1 MKKFWLWFLVLIATA
16 AKAETITLPL
26 FDIYPVEAVELRCVD
41 SKYDIQLPIPSRW
54 KVNRATLKFKY
65 VNSASILKQN
75 SQLVVRL
82 NGSPLAQMKL
92 DPFETEAEAEIEL
105 PRLLLQS
112 GYNHMSFQVSQHY
125 ATQCE
130 SPCAP
135 ELWTRLNLDQA
146 QVTFDY
152 ELVDVPERVS
162 AVANF
167 LFDPKSPLSKPIH
180 IISESRSEKMLSF
193 GGIVASGVAT
203 RFEYKPTQFSTS
215 DDVLLGHD
223 NILVGTKAFVEAFLA
238 KRDIEIDIDSPTIKV
253 LPVPVPYID
262 DTFSGEE
269 RVVYHRDKKHALLVI
284 SGIDEKQVQLAVES
298 FDILSIPFPDSQT
311 MKVYE
316 FNLPEIGLYSGKHML
331 VPDRKYPFKK
341 LNFNTYTYLGFA
353 AGHQNIAFRL
363 PPDFH
368 IKPNQYVVV
377 SLNFAYGAG
386 FRNDSVFNVLLNGKH
401 IAAIH
406 LDNPKGGIVSDYEIS
421 LPTYL
426 FQGGTNTLD
435 FAPVLTPQVTET
447 CGFVQSDNLFLTLFD
462 SSTLE
467 FPAMPHRIDM
477 PRLDL
482 MFVNGFP
489 FTRWPDGYDSWIHV
503 TSLDD
508 DTVAAAYNMIGM
520 LSQKNGYPLI
530 SGIISPALPDNYHGE
545 LMVIGEIEK
554 IPPYLMAG
562 APLKVDKDRY
572 RVPYPVFSS
581 WDDKTSIAFSTQS
594 SDMSLDKG
602 LLMQFESPSAKG
614 RSVVMITGKSS
625 TAVEHMSRALLKT
638 SVQGAATG
646 DLVMVDFIYDEN
658 HAELTGDYWR
668 YATTSVRTGKK
679 YVTGKSGKIDELEAT
694 LAANPLYYWGAL
706 VAVLFFISLL
716 AYVLLRRYRYK
727 RLKERG
733 DD

>member
-1 MKKFWLWFLVLIATA
+1 MKRFFLWLLIFMGSSAS
-16 AKAETITLPL
+16 AETITLPL
-26 FDIYPVEAVELRCVD
+26 FDIYPVDAVELRCVD

-54 KVNRATLKFKY
+54 KVNRATLKFSY
-65 VNSASILKQN
+65 VNSASVLKQN

-82 NGSPLAQMKL
+82 NGTPLAQMKL
-92 DPFETEAEAEIEL
+92 DPFEPEAEAEIEL
-105 PRLLLQS
+105 PKLLLQS

-125 ATQCE
+125 TLQCE

-146 QVTFDY
+146 TVTFDY
-152 ELVDVPERVS
+152 ELRDVPERVS
-162 AVANF
+162 SVANF
-167 LFDPKSPLSKPIH
+167 LFDPKSPIFKPIH
-180 IISESRSEKMLSF
+180 IISENRSEKMLTYA
-193 GGIVASGVAT
+193 GVVASGVAT
-203 RFEYKPTQFSTS
+203 RFEYKPTRFTS
-215 DDVLLGHD
+215 SNDIVLNHD
-223 NILVGTKAFVEAFLA
+223 NILVGTKAFVEQFLA
-238 KRDIEIDIDSPTIKV
+238 ERDIKVDIDSPTIKV
-253 LPVPVPYID
+253 MPVPVPYVD
-262 DTFSGEE
+262 DTFLGEE
-269 RVVYHRDKKHALLVI
+269 QLVYHRDKKHALLVI
-284 SGIDEKQVQLAVES
+284 SGVDEQQVQLAVES
-298 FDILSIPFPDSQT
+298 FDILSIPFPDSKT

-341 LNFNTYTYLGFA
+341 LNYDTYTYLGFA
-353 AGHQNIAFRL
+353 AGRQQITFRL

-386 FRNDSVFNVLLNGKH
+386 FRNDSVFNVLLNDKH
-401 IAAIH
+401 VAAIH
-406 LDNPKGGIVSDYEIS
+406 LDNPKGGIISEYEIS

-435 FAPVLTPQVTET
+435 FAPALTPQVSEN
-447 CGFVQSDNLFLTLFD
+447 CGFLQSDNLFLTLFD

-489 FTRWPDGYDSWIHV
+489 FTRWPDGYESLIHV

-508 DTVAAAYNMIGM
+508 DTVAAAFNMMGM

-530 SGIISPALPDNYHGE
+530 SGIISPALPSNYQGE
-545 LMVIGEIEK
+545 LMIIGEIEK
-554 IPPYLMAG
+554 IPPYLMEG

-581 WDDKTSIAFSTQS
+581 WDEKTSIAFSTQS

-602 LLMQFESPSAKG
+602 LLMQFESPVKKG

-625 TAVEHMSRALLKT
+625 TSVEHMSRALLKT
-638 SVQGAATG
+638 DVQGASTG
-646 DLVMVDFIYDEN
+646 DLVMVDFIYDTEN
-658 HAELTGDYWR
+658 AELTGNNWR
-668 YATTSVRTGKK
+668 YSTTSVKTGKK
-679 YVTGKSGKIDELEAT
+679 YVTGKSGKIDDLQSV
-694 LAANPLYYWGAL
+694 LAANPLYYWMAL
-706 VAVLFFISLL
+706 TLVIFLLSLL
-716 AYVLLRRYRYK
+716 IFIALRRRRYK
-727 RLKERG
+727 RIKE
-733 DD
+733 

>member
-1 MKKFWLWFLVLIATA
+1 MKKFLLWFLIFIGASA
-16 AKAETITLPL
+16 QAETITLPL
-26 FDIYPVEAVELRCVD
+26 FDIYPVQAVELRCVD

-54 KVNRATLKFKY
+54 KINRATLKFSY
-65 VNSASILKQN
+65 INSASVLKQN

-82 NGSPLAQMKL
+82 NGTPLAQMKL
-92 DPFETEAEAEIEL
+92 DPVQPEAEAEIEL

-125 ATQCE
+125 TMQCE

-135 ELWTRLNLDQA
+135 ELWTRLNLDHA

-152 ELVDVPERVS
+152 ELKDVPERVS
-162 AVANF
+162 SVANF
-167 LFDPKSPLSKPIH
+167 LFDPKSPLSTPIH
-180 IISESRSEKMLSF
+180 IISESRSEKMLTYA
-193 GGIVASGVAT
+193 GVVASGVAT
-203 RFEYKPTQFSTS
+203 RFEYKPTSFTTS
-215 DDVLLGHD
+215 NDIKLGHD
-223 NILVGTKAFVEAFLA
+223 NILVGTKAFVEKFLA
-238 KRDIEIDIDSPTIKV
+238 QRDIELDIDSPTIQV

-262 DTFSGEE
+262 DTFVGEE
-269 RVVYHRDKKHALLVI
+269 RIVYHRDKKHALLVI
-284 SGIDEKQVQLAVES
+284 SGVDEKQVQLAVES
-298 FDILSIPFPDSQT
+298 FDILSIPFPDSKT

-353 AGHQNIAFRL
+353 AGQQQITFRL

-401 IAAIH
+401 VSAIH
-406 LDNPKGGIVSDYEIS
+406 LDNPKGGIISDYEIS

-435 FAPVLTPQVTET
+435 FAPALTPQIAEN
-447 CGFVQSDNLFLTLFD
+447 CGFLQSDNLFLTLFD

-482 MFVNGFP
+482 MFVSGFP
-489 FTRWPDGYDSWIHV
+489 YTRWPDGYESLIHV

-508 DTVAAAYNMIGM
+508 DTIAAAFNMMGM

-530 SGIISPALPDNYHGE
+530 SGVISPSLPSNYQGE

-554 IPPYLMAG
+554 IPPYMMEG
-562 APLKVDKDRY
+562 APLKVGRDRY

-581 WDDKTSIAFSTQS
+581 WDEKTSIAFSTQS

-602 LLMQFESPSAKG
+602 LLMQFESPVKKG

-625 TAVEHMSRALLKT
+625 TAVEHMSRALLKPT
-638 SVQGAATG
+638 VQAEATG
-646 DLVMVDFIYDEN
+646 DLVMVDFVYDED
-658 HAELTGDYWR
+658 HAELTGSNWR
-668 YATTSVRTGKK
+668 YNTTSVKTGKK
-679 YVTGKSGKIDELEAT
+679 YVTGKSGQIDDLQSM
-694 LAANPLYYWGAL
+694 LAANPIYYWVAL
-706 VAVLFFISLL
+706 VAVLFLLSLL
-716 AYVLLRRYRYK
+716 VYILLRRHRFK
-727 RLKERG
+727 RVQE
-733 DD
+733 